1 MTGAPVRRALA
12 DTSVLI
18 DFPAEPVAAVADE
31 LAVSA
36 ISLAELHYGITAT
49 TDAVEQLARRR
60 RVQLIN
66 DLYEVLVFDTEVAEF
81 YGALAAAVRSTGR
94 NPRPRRMDLQI
105 AATAARH
112 GLDVVTRNGADFVG
126 LSALVR
132 VHDLG
137 PAPGLA

>member
-1 MTGAPVRRALA
+1 MTAAPRRALA

-18 DFPAEPVAAVADE
+18 DFSAERVGRVADE

-36 ISLAELHYGITAT
+36 ISVAELHYGITAAS
-49 TDAVEQLARRR
+49 DVVEQLARRR
-60 RVQLIN
+60 RVALISE
-66 DLYEVLVFDTEVAEF
+66 LYEVLVFDAEVAEF
-81 YGALAAAVRSTGR
+81 YGALAAAVRSAGR

-112 GLDVVTRNGADFVG
+112 GLDVVTRNGADFAG
-126 LSALVR
+126 IAAMVR

-137 PAPGLA
+137 PS